1 LRVLR
6 FDVLQQY
13 GGFRQVAFV
22 GLEVGHLAQRAGG
35 RIGLADPG
43 QFLLEWNAF
52 FEQGELDLVVVVAG
66 GKATKCEHGGCLL
79 CVVGGKKRIGYRAAP
94 P

>member
-6 FDVLQQY
+6 FDVLQQD

-22 GLEVGHLAQRAGG
+22 GLEVGDFAQRAGG
-35 RIGLADPG
+35 RIGLAHPG
-43 QFLLEWNAF
+43 QLFFEGNAF

-66 GKATKCEHGGCLL
+66 GKATKFEHGGVS
-79 CVVGGKKRIGYRAAP
+79 CV
-94 P
+94 

>member
-1 LRVLR
+1 M
-6 FDVLQQY
+6 Y
-13 GGFRQVAFV
+13 SSSHGGFRQVALV

-43 QFLLEWNAF
+43 QFLLERHAF

-66 GKATKCEHGGCLL
+66 GKATECEHGGCLR
-79 CVVGGKKRIGYRAAP
+79 KMERNAARYRRHGLAG
-94 P
+94 